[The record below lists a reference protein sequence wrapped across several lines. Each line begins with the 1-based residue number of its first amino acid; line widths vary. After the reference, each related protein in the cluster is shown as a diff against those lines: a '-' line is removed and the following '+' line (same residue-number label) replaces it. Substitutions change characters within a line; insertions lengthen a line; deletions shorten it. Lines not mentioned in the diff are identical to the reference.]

1 MRPLTQTIYL
11 KLLPKFNPS
20 KDEFCENIEYPKN
33 NQVYL
38 HYSTDDKKVDDWKA
52 DGMLWENNGQKLRGS
67 KKNPIYRVLYHFKLG
82 VNNKPT
88 NLLKTR
94 LEYQCQHQ

>member
-1 MRPLTQTIYL
+1 MLFKQLKNNETLNIDDIFEILT
-11 KLLPKFNPS
+11 KFDPS

-52 DGMLWENNGQKLRGS
+52 DGMLWENNEEKVRGS
-67 KKNPIYRVLYHFKLG
+67 KKILYKG
-82 VNNKPT
+82 
-88 NLLKTR
+88 
-94 LEYQCQHQ
+94 YYII